1 MLRLLGPSFENW
13 SCQPFGST
21 CLFFAAGEFGH
32 KLQCTGVRFRPAAA
46 DFPKRE
52 GCYHT
57 RNRLSTTDVGEAGKL
72 RFRKVLDFNPMF
84 SDGLWLMPNGMDA
97 DGP

>member
-1 MLRLLGPSFENW
+1 MLRLLGLSRIGL
-13 SCQPFGST
+13 QPLGST
-21 CLFFAAGEFGH
+21 CLFFASGEFGH
-32 KLQCTGVRFRPAAA
+32 KLQYTGVRFRPAAA

-57 RNRLSTTDVGEAGKL
+57 RNRLSTTDAEEAGKL
-72 RFRKVLDFNPMF
+72 RFPKVLDFNPML
-84 SDGLWLMPNGMDA
+84 SDGLWPMPNGMNA